1 MQALV
6 ETGQNTGMSGT
17 NQMPIDRYML
27 EIEALSTAFAV
38 RGARTPLE
46 IKAIES
52 ARDRAAVAALA
63 ESCRRQNGP
72 SMQVSATGLAGELAS
87 RPGREVHGWL
97 AWSTE
102 TIAGAEKTRD
112 CPLGLVTLVASSP
125 PSGGSARRFSIGWL
139 VVHPEARRRGVAG
152 ALVNHAVQHARACGA
167 SAIFADTRADWP
179 AAVAFWQALEGNREG
194 KR

>member
-6 ETGQNTGMSGT
+6 DSGQKAGMT
-17 NQMPIDRYML
+17 WANQMPIDRFVL
-27 EIEALSTAFAV
+27 QIEALSTAFAV

-46 IKAIES
+46 IKAVES

-63 ESCRRQNGP
+63 ESCRRQDGP
-72 SMQVSATGLAGELAS
+72 FMQVSATGLAGELAS

-102 TIAGAEKTRD
+102 TIAGAEKTRA
-112 CPLGLVTLVASSP
+112 CPLGLVTLVAASP

-152 ALVNHAVQHARACGA
+152 ALVKHAVHHARACGA

-179 AAVAFWQALEGNREG
+179 AAVAFWQALEG

>member
-1 MQALV
+1 
-6 ETGQNTGMSGT
+6 
-17 NQMPIDRYML
+17 MPIDRFVMPIDSLGAALAARGAPTLL
-27 EIEALSTAFAV
+27 EINAV
-38 RGARTPLE
+38 
-46 IKAIES
+46 ES

-63 ESCRRQNGP
+63 ESCRGQDGP
-72 SMQVSATGLAGELAS
+72 SMQVSATGLAGELVS

-112 CPLGLVTLVASSP
+112 CPLGLVTLVAASP

-179 AAVAFWQALEGNREG
+179 AAVAFWQALEG